1 MPAPDFLFPVPR
13 TGPEIVAALRF
24 HQAEAAPFF
33 AALAPDTFLA
43 PQGDRWSPCDHLRHL
58 TKSMRAVTQGLGQ
71 PRPVLALLFGISW
84 RAAARDFEALRA
96 VYRGELDAGAQAGRF
111 APRPETPDD
120 RVGYR
125 VQVLERWNAA
135 EAGLER
141 SVGRWTE
148 TALDRYRLP
157 HPVLGKLTVREM
169 LFFTAY
175 HNAHHARLVAGRLTS
190 A

>member
-1 MPAPDFLFPVPR
+1 MPAPDFLFPVPH
-13 TGPEIVAALRF
+13 TGPEIVAALHH

-33 AALAPDTFLA
+33 AALPLDVFLA

-71 PRPVLALLFGISW
+71 PRIALGLLFGPTW
-84 RAAARDFEALRA
+84 RPSRDFEALRN

-111 APRPETPDD
+111 APRPESPEGD
-120 RVGYR
+120 RQAYR
-125 VQVLERWNAA
+125 ARVLDRWNAA
-135 EAGLER
+135 EAALE
-141 SVGRWTE
+141 GAIARWRE
-148 TALDRYRLP
+148 GPLDRYRLP

-175 HNAHHARLVAGRLTS
+175 HNAHHARLVAGRLAS
-190 A
+190 S